1 MNNYEKRMKHYGYL
15 LDNYPGAELS
25 VDEDG
30 NERLI
35 IPKKAIDEMECGEKK
50 EDSKIRPVMNVF
62 AVPVA
67 GEAIIDPSKEIE
79 DALTTAA
86 EGIIEEPASEDVIS
100 NGKHSTIFSH
110 CTFNGDFNLSK
121 DYITD
126 GVNGVDFDSDFDTD
140 MEIVEEC
147 SHCCGKHIDDIED
160 EDFDVEF
167 LGDKVTQSTSN
178 DTNPLHTTYELYKVR
193 IKDNYSLIL
202 KVKNYERTSKGLKLV
217 SVDFMHI

>member
-15 LDNYPGAELS
+15 LDHYPGAELS

-35 IPKKAIDEMECGEKK
+35 IPKKAIDEK
-50 EDSKIRPVMNVF
+50 EQATESKINSVMGVV
-62 AVPVA
+62 AVPVP
-67 GEAIIDPSKEIE
+67 GEALIDPSKEIE
-79 DALTTAA
+79 DALTTAV
-86 EGIIEEPASEDVIS
+86 EGVVEDPASEDVIS

-121 DYITD
+121 DCVTD

-140 MEIVEEC
+140 LEIVEEC
-147 SHCCGKHIDDIED
+147 SHCCGKHIDDIKD

>member
-15 LDNYPGAELS
+15 LDHYPGAELS

-35 IPKKAIDEMECGEKK
+35 IPKKAIDEK
-50 EDSKIRPVMNVF
+50 EQATESKINSVIGVV
-62 AVPVA
+62 AVPVP

-79 DALTTAA
+79 DALTTVA
-86 EGIIEEPASEDVIS
+86 EGIVEDPASEDVIS

-121 DYITD
+121 DCIAN

-147 SHCCGKHIDDIED
+147 SHCCGKHIDDIKD

-193 IKDNYSLIL
+193 VKDNYSLIL

>member
-35 IPKKAIDEMECGEKK
+35 IPKKAIDEK
-50 EDSKIRPVMNVF
+50 EQATESKINSVMGVV
-62 AVPVA
+62 AVPVP

-79 DALTTAA
+79 DALTTVA
-86 EGIIEEPASEDVIS
+86 EGVVEDPASEDVIS

-121 DYITD
+121 DCIAN

-147 SHCCGKHIDDIED
+147 SHCCGKHIDDIKD

-193 IKDNYSLIL
+193 VKDNYSLIL

>member
-35 IPKKAIDEMECGEKK
+35 IPKKAIDEMEQATE
-50 EDSKIRPVMNVF
+50 SKINSVIGVV
-62 AVPVA
+62 AVPVP

-79 DALTTAA
+79 DALTTVA
-86 EGIIEEPASEDVIS
+86 EGIVEDPASEDVIS

-121 DYITD
+121 DCIAN

-147 SHCCGKHIDDIED
+147 SHCCGKHIDDIKD

-193 IKDNYSLIL
+193 VKDNYSLIL